1 MDNSENIQKYE
12 SEILA
17 IIDEERLFNII
28 SIFAYYKGCN
38 RATFYNNGLD
48 KLDSIKNALENNKVL
63 TCQSLKQ
70 KWYKSENPTLQLALF
85 KTICTE
91 EERRA
96 LSMTNSDITSN
107 GQTLQQIVVQNH
119 QAAEDINKL

>member
-17 IIDEERLFNII
+17 IINEERLFNII
-28 SIFAYYKGCN
+28 SIFAYYKGCT

-48 KLDSIKNALENNKVL
+48 KLDSIKNALENNKLL

-91 EERRA
+91 EERKA
-96 LSMTNSDITSN
+96 LSMVNTDITSN
-107 GQTLQQIVVQNH
+107 GQTIKITLPTFDEQS
-119 QAAEDINKL
+119 D

>member
-17 IIDEERLFNII
+17 IINEERLFNII
-28 SIFAYYKGCN
+28 SIFAYYKGCT

-48 KLDSIKNALENNKVL
+48 KLDSIKNALENNKSL

-91 EERRA
+91 EERKA
-96 LSMTNSDITSN
+96 LSMVNTDITSN
-107 GQTLQQIVVQNH
+107 GQTIKITLPTFDEQS
-119 QAAEDINKL
+119 D